1 VIGTEAKPEFVYLNR
16 DQFKVGGIT
25 FLLEKMSGSLKHEKF
40 AIDDTED

>member
-25 FLLEKMSGSLKHEKF
+25 FLLEKMSGSLKHEKI